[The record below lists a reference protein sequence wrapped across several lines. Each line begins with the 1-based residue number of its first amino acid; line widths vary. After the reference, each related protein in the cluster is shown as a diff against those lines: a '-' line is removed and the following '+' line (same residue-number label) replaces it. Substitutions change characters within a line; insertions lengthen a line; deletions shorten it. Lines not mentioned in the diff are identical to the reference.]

1 VSTPETPLDVI
12 VVGAGAAGVSA
23 AISVANRNRSL
34 ALVSGQPALARIA
47 AAQAI
52 PNYPG
57 LPGVAGADLAAAFER
72 HLRALEVPLVPDK
85 VAKIVPM
92 GESFTLYSARH
103 VYHARTVVLATG
115 VYRDADIEGEDELV
129 GQGVSYCASC
139 DGRLFAGRRVAVIGY
154 APQGEQEA
162 VELAADYGA
171 QVTYLPLYE
180 GPTRLPAAVESRPGE
195 RPTRLARE
203 GAGVRLQLGAESLL
217 VDGVFIVKEAVSP
230 RALLD
235 GVGSDG
241 RHLIVDRHMHTAVP
255 GVFAAGDCTGE
266 PYQIAKAVGEGQMA
280 AASALQLLAERA
292 PAPEERAG

>member
-1 VSTPETPLDVI
+1 MSTRETPLDVI
-12 VVGAGAAGVSA
+12 VVGAGPAGASA

-34 ALVSGQPALARIA
+34 ALVGGQPTLARIG

-57 LPGVAGADLAAAFER
+57 LPDVAGADLAAAFKR
-72 HLRALEVPLVPDK
+72 HLRALDVQPVHDK
-85 VAKIVPM
+85 VAKIVSTGDAFM
-92 GESFTLYSARH
+92 LYSARH
-103 VYHARTVVLATG
+103 VYHARTVVLAPG
-115 VYRDADIEGEDELV
+115 VYRDADIEGEEELV

-162 VELAADYGA
+162 AELAADYGA
-171 QVTYLPLYE
+171 QVIYLPLYE
-180 GPTRLPAAVESRPGE
+180 GFSQLPAGVSVRPGE

-203 GAGVRLQLGAESLL
+203 DDHVRIELGGEALL
-217 VDGVFIVKEAVSP
+217 VDGVFIAKEAVSP

-266 PYQIAKAVGEGQMA
+266 PYQVAKAVGEGQMA
-280 AASALQLLAERA
+280 AVSALGFLAERA
-292 PAPEERAG
+292 PAPGGA